1 MIIYIFCDILFLHE
15 GVFLI
20 QKFRGVEMVKSKKK
34 EVKKESFFKQ
44 VKKELK
50 KVSWP
55 SKKNMIKFSVT
66 TIWFI
71 LLFSIFFFGL
81 DSIFAFVKGLMN

>member
-1 MIIYIFCDILFLHE
+1 
-15 GVFLI
+15 
-20 QKFRGVEMVKSKKK
+20 MVKNNKK

-55 SKKNMIKFSVT
+55 SKKNMVKFSVT
-66 TIWFI
+66 TICFI
-71 LLFSIFFFGL
+71 LAFSLFFFGL

>member
-1 MIIYIFCDILFLHE
+1 
-15 GVFLI
+15 
-20 QKFRGVEMVKSKKK
+20 MVKNNKK

-66 TIWFI
+66 TICFL
-71 LLFSIFFFGL
+71 LLFSLFFFGL
-81 DSIFAFVKGLMN
+81 DSIFAFIKGLMN

>member
-1 MIIYIFCDILFLHE
+1 
-15 GVFLI
+15 
-20 QKFRGVEMVKSKKK
+20 MVKNKKK
-34 EVKKESFFKQ
+34 QVNKESFFKQ

-66 TIWFI
+66 TICFI
-71 LLFSIFFFGL
+71 LIFSLFFFGL
-81 DSIFAFVKGLMN
+81 DSLFAFVKGLMN

>member
-1 MIIYIFCDILFLHE
+1 
-15 GVFLI
+15 
-20 QKFRGVEMVKSKKK
+20 MVKGKKK

-66 TIWFI
+66 TICFI
-71 LLFSIFFFGL
+71 LIFSLFFFGL
-81 DSIFAFVKGLMN
+81 DSLFAFVKGLMN

>member
-1 MIIYIFCDILFLHE
+1 
-15 GVFLI
+15 
-20 QKFRGVEMVKSKKK
+20 MVKNKKK

-55 SKKNMIKFSVT
+55 SKKNMVKFSVT
-66 TIWFI
+66 TICFI
-71 LLFSIFFFGL
+71 LFFSIFFFGL
-81 DSIFAFVKGLMN
+81 DSVFAFIKGLMN

>member
-1 MIIYIFCDILFLHE
+1 
-15 GVFLI
+15 
-20 QKFRGVEMVKSKKK
+20 MVKNNKK
-34 EVKKESFFKQ
+34 EVKKESFFIQ
-44 VKKELK
+44 VKKELR

-66 TIWFI
+66 TICFI
-71 LLFSIFFFGL
+71 LLFSLFFFGL